1 MYRMLIV
8 DDEKLLL
15 DGLHEL
21 FQENEG
27 HRLELY
33 KASSGLEALR
43 AMSEKRIDILLSDIK
58 MPKMSGLELGDRV
71 KQNWPECRLI
81 FLTGFDEFDYVHH
94 AIKNGAEN
102 YILKSEGDEA
112 IVEAVRKTIAELEE
126 QQKMEMLIKQARE
139 IQRQQAG
146 YHRAL
151 FLSDLLEG
159 LQPKDEL
166 TSQTLEELGIKLAI
180 DRPLI
185 MAVSRMDLAAAAI
198 RLPEK
203 ELLFTALYSICV
215 RFLSSYV
222 VYADVIYNREY
233 YVLFIQARE
242 NAFQTQDRLITFLQG
257 SIETIQQTAE
267 KSTGHTFSFALTD
280 KFIEWG
286 DTSKQFTI
294 LKAFL
299 SRYYDAKQII
309 ITDKN
314 LPFMAKQDEED
325 VRGFIE
331 VFHKRA
337 NALETYIE
345 SGRKEEV
352 QSILSELKSYAKW
365 EAINEMRYME
375 MYCAVALR
383 LLTAVNKFGLD
394 RDSAAAPHIAKLL
407 QPATFHSRKESIAT
421 LEHIVNLFDH
431 YHAAQSSKMRGDAL
445 GKIILYIETHL
456 DGDLSVTNLAEQ
468 VYLNPDYLSRMFKQS
483 KGITIS
489 EYIAALKVQRAK
501 EMLSEPQRLVQDIA
515 KALGFTSAGYFSRF
529 FKKETGQTPQ
539 EFRTA

>member
-71 KQNWPECRLI
+71 KQSWPECRLI

-126 QQKMEMLIKQARE
+126 QQKMDMLIKQARE

-146 YHRAL
+146 HHRAL

-159 LQPKDEL
+159 LQPKEEL
-166 TSQTLEELGIKLAI
+166 TSQTLEGLGIRLAI

-185 MAVSRMDLAAAAI
+185 MAVARMDLATTAL
-198 RLPEK
+198 RLPDK
-203 ELLFTALYSICV
+203 ELLFTALHSICV

-222 VYADVIYNREY
+222 DYADVIYNREY

-242 NAFQTQDRLITFLQG
+242 NGFQTQDRLITFLQG

-280 KFIEWG
+280 KFTEWD

-314 LPFMAKQDEED
+314 LPFMAKQDEEE

-345 SGRKEEV
+345 SGRKDEV
-352 QSILSELKSYAKW
+352 QSILSELRSYAEW
-365 EAINEMRYME
+365 EAIDEMRYME

-383 LLTAVNKFGLD
+383 LLTATNKFGLD
-394 RDSAAAPHIAKLL
+394 RDSSTAPHIAKLL

-431 YHAAQSSKMRGDAL
+431 YHAAQSSKMRGDVL
-445 GKIILYIETHL
+445 GKIIYYIETHL
-456 DGDLSVTNLAEQ
+456 DGDLSVTKLAEQ

-489 EYIAALKVQRAK
+489 EYIAALKVQKAK

>member
-33 KASSGLEALR
+33 KASSGLEAIR

-71 KQNWPECRLI
+71 KQSWPECRLI

-146 YHRAL
+146 HHRAL

-159 LQPKDEL
+159 LQPQEEL
-166 TSQTLEELGIKLAI
+166 TSHTLERLGIRLAI
-180 DRPLI
+180 DRPFI
-185 MAVSRMDLAAAAI
+185 MAVARMDLATTAI

-203 ELLFTALYSICV
+203 EILFTALHSICV

-222 VYADVIYNREY
+222 DYADVIYNREY

-267 KSTGHTFSFALTD
+267 KSTGHTFSFALMD

-352 QSILSELKSYAKW
+352 QSILRELESYAKW
-365 EAINEMRYME
+365 EAIDELRYME
-375 MYCAVALR
+375 MYCSVALR
-383 LLTAVNKFGLD
+383 LLTAANKFGLD
-394 RDSAAAPHIAKLL
+394 RDSAAALHIAKLL

-431 YHAAQSSKMRGDAL
+431 YHAAQSSKMRGDVL
-445 GKIILYIETHL
+445 GKIIYYIETHL